1 MEGRNCRFNSILQ
14 GTILMTPNERID
26 RWQGYCEGDIRNGFL
41 INGRE
46 GRCGV
51 ERIFDHKKLR
61 GGFDSSKYV
70 CDLLKSFSIETTNFW
85 GHRFYFDENAKA
97 YTQDE
102 FYDIP
107 WHDEIDYQTVIPLG
121 EKFTSLG
128 DWNREI
134 IEKHYRK
141 FGLPPCLILRG
152 NIYFHRAGVSGRVL
166 VPNDSTMNLCN
177 FLINEYDYE
186 DRRVQNG

>member
-1 MEGRNCRFNSILQ
+1 MAITRNEL
-14 GTILMTPNERID
+14 ID
-26 RWQGYCEGDIRNGFL
+26 KWQGCCEGELRNGFL

-46 GRCGV
+46 DKCGV
-51 ERIFDHKKLR
+51 ERIFDHKKLKR
-61 GGFDSSKYV
+61 GFDSRKYIRDILK
-70 CDLLKSFSIETTNFW
+70 CDHYQSVQVW
-85 GHRFYFDENAKA
+85 GHRFYFDTDGMNYSK
-97 YTQDE
+97 DE

-128 DWNREI
+128 VWTKEVVA
-134 IEKHYRK
+134 EHYRK
-141 FGLPPCLILRG
+141 FRLPPCLILRG
-152 NIYFHRAGVSGRVL
+152 NIYFHRQGVSGRPGYQGRML

-177 FLINEYDYE
+177 FLINEYNYE